1 MKHKYRRADFIV
13 IFAAAALIIA
23 FYAVCRCPFKF
34 FFGIPCPGC
43 GMTRAAASLL
53 RLDFAGAFHYHPLIF
68 IMPLIACALL
78 VRFGFKKTPLS
89 PKAEKILLV
98 FTAALFFA
106 VYIIRLAGGSDVVK
120 ADLSGSVLHKIIS
133 FLTEAV

>member
-1 MKHKYRRADFIV
+1 MKHKYRPADFIA

-43 GMTRAAASLL
+43 GMLRAAASLL
-53 RLDFAGAFHYHPLIF
+53 RFDFAGAFHYHPLIF
-68 IMPLIACALL
+68 IMPLVACALL
-78 VRFGFKKTPLS
+78 VRFAFNKRLLP

-98 FTAALFFA
+98 FTVTLFLA
-106 VYIIRLAGGSDVVK
+106 VYIIRLVGGSDVVK

-133 FLTEAV
+133 FFTEAV